1 MFSDPDEPSKLA
13 SPKTFLLTINR
24 LLIKLQEDKNP
35 SQHFSAAKQL
45 FERFMNLLKLEHT
58 SIAILKSSNIGKIKG
73 RNKSIFQIQ
82 IFLGSIDINK
92 DLMTENLNGRLISNH
107 PVHIFD
113 ANGNISPSAFIP
125 FCEFGEDRSK
135 LGMKH
140 DNFSVQVCNAF
151 TPKIVTDQLCYEID
165 LQSYRSSD
173 NYHLK
178 KQLNAG
184 LILVLDYNMDRV
196 KYKDISNKIEDIE
209 PTSIGTSFASTLF
222 EYQNPKDVLVIIDG
236 IGNLCMVNLIE

>member
-35 SQHFSAAKQL
+35 SQHFLVAKQL

>member
-1 MFSDPDEPSKLA
+1 MIS
-13 SPKTFLLTINR
+13 SPRIFLLSINR
-24 LLIKLQEDKNP
+24 LLIKLQENENL
-35 SQHFSAAKQL
+35 SQHFSVGKQL
-45 FERFMNLLKLEHT
+45 FERFMKLLNLEHS
-58 SIAILKSSNIGKIKG
+58 SIAILKSRKIGE
-73 RNKSIFQIQ
+73 NKYIFGSRTANFSVS